1 MLTFSGYLRERS
13 AGHPTW
19 LKLTSTALVLK
30 VRGLAVQIEKE
41 TDPAKQNALIAHQNK
56 LISYINGLGI
66 AVGMKDR
73 TLLGWIRSLSKRWWI
88 HIRLSFTSIHLHR

>member
-30 VRGLAVQIEKE
+30 VRTLASQIERE
-41 TDPAKQNALIAHQNK
+41 TDPAKQNALIARQNK
-56 LISYINGLGI
+56 LISYINGLSI
-66 AVGMKDR
+66 AVGIKDR
-73 TLLGWIRSLSKRWWI
+73 ALLGRMRSFNKR
-88 HIRLSFTSIHLHR
+88 

>member
-1 MLTFSGYLRERS
+1 MLTFRGYLRERTTS
-13 AGHPTW
+13 HPAW

-30 VRGLAVQIEKE
+30 IRRLAFQIEKE

-66 AVGMKDR
+66 AVGMKDKA
-73 TLLGWIRSLSKRWWI
+73 LLGRIRSLNKR
-88 HIRLSFTSIHLHR
+88 